1 MANVIEE
8 SKSNRASCR
17 TCRQKIDKGVLRF
30 GEEAPNQFDEGTTS
44 YFWHHLLCAAGK
56 KPALVKAAMESFSGT
71 IPNKAEIE
79 AAMGKAKP
87 AAGERPY
94 PYAERASTGRS
105 RCMQCDEAIEKGAL
119 RVAIER
125 EVDTGSFMRK
135 GPGYLH
141 VGCALEHTGDAQLFE
156 KVKKNCP
163 ELKPEDLAE
172 LVSGGGDGGGGG
184 DEGDGGDDEE

>member
-8 SKSNRASCR
+8 SKSNRATCR

-56 KPALVKAAMESFSGT
+56 KPALVTEALKSFVGPVPNRAEIDAALAGGQAKAAASD
-71 IPNKAEIE
+71 
-79 AAMGKAKP
+79 
-87 AAGERPY
+87 RPF
-94 PYAERASTGRS
+94 PYAELASTGRS
-105 RCMQCDEAIEKGAL
+105 KCMQCDEAIEKGTVRIA
-119 RVAIER
+119 VER

-141 VGCALEHTGDAQLFE
+141 VDCAVEHTGDEALME
-156 KVKKNCP
+156 KVKKNSP
-163 ELKPEDLAE
+163 GVEL
-172 LVSGGGDGGGGG
+172 
-184 DEGDGGDDEE
+184 

>member
-8 SKSNRASCR
+8 SKSARATCR

-56 KPALVKAAMESFSGT
+56 KPALVKEAMAAFGGT
-71 IPNKAEIE
+71 IPNKDEIE
-79 AAMGKAKP
+79 AAMAKSKP
-87 AAGERPY
+87 AAGDRPY

-119 RVAIER
+119 RIAIER

-141 VGCALEHTGDAQLFE
+141 VGCAIEHTGDAQLFE

-163 ELKPEDLAE
+163 ELKPEDVAE
-172 LVSGGGDGGGGG
+172 LVAGDGEGG
-184 DEGDGGDDEE
+184 DEGDGDGEE

>member
-8 SKSNRASCR
+8 SKSARATCR

-44 YFWHHLLCAAGK
+44 YFWHHLLCAAKK
-56 KPALVKAAMESFSGT
+56 KPALVKEALNSFTGTVPNRAELDAALAG
-71 IPNKAEIE
+71 
-79 AAMGKAKP
+79 AKP

-105 RCMQCDEAIEKGAL
+105 RCMQCDEAIEKDSL
-119 RVAIER
+119 RIAVER
-125 EVDTGSFMRK
+125 EVDTGTFTRK

-141 VGCALEHTGDAQLFE
+141 VACALEHTGDAALFE

-163 ELKPEDLAE
+163 ELKPEDLAL
-172 LVSGGGDGGGGG
+172 LVSDGGGDDGEG
-184 DEGDGGDDEE
+184 DEARE